1 MTAGWLGLDRRGVPV
16 WDVRSRLSNSFAT
29 RVKPRSAPP
38 PSGVESRVITEV
50 VFIVEEDPDG
60 GLTAHAVGASIFT
73 QGDTAEQ
80 LRENVRDAVRCHF
93 ADERTRPKVI
103 RLHHVRDEL
112 LAA

>member
-1 MTAGWLGLDRRGVPV
+1 M
-16 WDVRSRLSNSFAT
+16 N
-29 RVKPRSAPP
+29 
-38 PSGVESRVITEV
+38 TEI

-60 GLTAHAVGASIFT
+60 GMTAHAVGQSIFT
-73 QGDTAEQ
+73 QADTPEQ

-93 ADERTRPKVI
+93 PNLENRPKVI

>member
-1 MTAGWLGLDRRGVPV
+1 MQ
-16 WDVRSRLSNSFAT
+16 
-29 RVKPRSAPP
+29 
-38 PSGVESRVITEV
+38 TEI

-73 QGDTAEQ
+73 QGDTPEQ

-93 ADERTRPKVI
+93 PDLASRPKVI